1 MKKRGDVDFWGLT
14 NKYTDLKNIRY
25 HLQSYFLAF
34 RKNVFLDIKFQDFV
48 SNIKKLNNKSQIINL
63 YEIGLSE
70 FLIKQDYKVFAVF
83 DYSQMLNSST
93 KCNKTYNF

>member
-70 FLIKQDYKVFAVF
+70 FLNSLMLSILIILCKPSHLVFF
-83 DYSQMLNSST
+83 
-93 KCNKTYNF
+93 